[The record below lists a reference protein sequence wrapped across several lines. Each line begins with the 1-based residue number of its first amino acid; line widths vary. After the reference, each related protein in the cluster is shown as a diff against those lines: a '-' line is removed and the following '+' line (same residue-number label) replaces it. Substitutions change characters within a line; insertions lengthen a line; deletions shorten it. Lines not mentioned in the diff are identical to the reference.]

1 MAGYWPRS
9 FVRFYWPRLCLGSS
23 PWASSPG
30 RSSCG
35 AGICIETSLSEMLI
49 CGDDI
54 SNDVVTP
61 GFCFHVFFNVCLHSR
76 LFALR
81 PDWQKSDSLVDGEPQ
96 ANWRWNSNSS
106 EVVASSPSFSRPAA
120 RAPQRACSQA
130 ILVRKNWKKNLANIQ
145 SSCWLHGWSM
155 THM

>member
-1 MAGYWPRS
+1 MSKLSRALQLWRGKRKEG
-9 FVRFYWPRLCLGSS
+9 FQLRLWNLN
-23 PWASSPG
+23 
-30 RSSCG
+30 
-35 AGICIETSLSEMLI
+35 ICIETSLSEMLI

-54 SNDVVTP
+54 SNDVVTL

-76 LFALR
+76 LFALC

-130 ILVRKNWKKNLANIQ
+130 ILVRKNGKKNLANIQ
-145 SSCWLHGWSM
+145 SSCWPHGWSM